1 MLPDSVKRPPKKARP
16 EPVPASAARLLR
28 EQGHPRRADVH
39 VDLMRFAA
47 LVGDAPAIEGEPD
60 GLVEAVT
67 GALDRTRG
75 ALAPADLAEV
85 RATLEVIRAEA
96 DSASRVIAQLGD
108 LVRGERG
115 AAPPVIRLVNLNDL
129 VIEALGAL
137 GARARLGAGV
147 SAVLDRAL
155 PSVAG
160 DPAEL
165 REAIHAILVAPM
177 RARETSSSPGGIAVR
192 TSHEPGVLRGDVI
205 VRVAVAGTE
214 RPAGDAA
221 LSVER
226 WPDPALRLSIYLAS
240 RVAHQHG
247 GVLTATSPA
256 DGGLALSFELPAV

>member
-1 MLPDSVKRPPKKARP
+1 MLPESVKRPPKKARP
-16 EPVPASAARLLR
+16 ETMPASAARLLR
-28 EQGHPRRADVH
+28 EQADPRRADVH
-39 VDLMRFAA
+39 VDLLRFAA
-47 LVGDAPAIEGEPD
+47 LVGDVPAIDGEPG
-60 GLVEAVT
+60 GLVEAVA
-67 GALDRTRG
+67 GAVSQTRR

-96 DSASRVIAQLGD
+96 DSTSRVIAQLGD
-108 LVRGERG
+108 LVRGQRS
-115 AAPPVIRLVNLNDL
+115 APAPVVRLVNLNDL
-129 VIEALGAL
+129 VIEALGVL

-147 SAVLDRAL
+147 SAVLDHAL

-160 DPAEL
+160 DPVEL

-177 RARETSSSPGGIAVR
+177 RARETSPSPGGIAVR
-192 TSHEPGVLRGDVI
+192 TSHETGVLRGERT

-247 GVLTATSPA
+247 GVLTASAPA